1 MTEIMFD
8 PDAMML
14 THAEFRVLMR
24 MFVNSNA
31 VNSNMTNNDFYN
43 GCLNLL
49 HRVDAYV
56 SACDRYNDS
65 QTNNYVNDELDRLN
79 DPAFDDGNSTT
90 HNVIPHEQWLSEE
103 EPPF

>member
-14 THAEFRVLMR
+14 THAEFRVLIQT
-24 MFVNSNA
+24 FIKDNA
-31 VNSNMTNNDFYN
+31 GYGTISRLNDIDFYN

-56 SACDRYNDS
+56 SACDRYKDS
-65 QTNNYVNDELDRLN
+65 QTNNYVNDELDNLN
-79 DPAFDDGNSTT
+79 DPAMTD
-90 HNVIPHEQWLSEE
+90 IPHEQWLAEE
-103 EPPF
+103 EPPL